1 MNWSMF
7 RAIIILPVMALIF
20 IPAATLWVSDYYGC
34 PIQLM
39 GPNQVLFWFAIVA
52 FIAGLIL
59 AIWTSILFLNFGKG
73 TPAPWDPPK
82 KLVVRGPYRHVRNP
96 MITSVVVILLGESL
110 LCQSWAIAA
119 WMVLFF
125 IGNVIYFPF
134 FEEKGLEKRFGD
146 AYRRYKANV
155 PRWIP
160 RIRGWSA
167 TQKRRK

>member
-1 MNWSMF
+1 MTWSMV
-7 RAIIILPVMALIF
+7 RAIIILPVTALIF
-20 IPAATLWVSDYYGC
+20 IPAATLWVSGYFRFQ
-34 PIQLM
+34 IQLLM
-39 GPNQVLFWFAIVA
+39 PHQVLFWVAIVA
-52 FIAGLIL
+52 FIAGLVL
-59 AIWTSILFLNFGKG
+59 AIWTSRIFLTFGKG

-96 MITSVVVILLGESL
+96 MITAVLVILFGESL
-110 LCQSWAIAA
+110 LCQSWAIAG

-125 IGNVIYFPF
+125 IANAIYFPF
-134 FEEKGLEKRFGD
+134 SEEKGLEKRFGD

-167 TQKRRK
+167 SQKSRK